1 MLARLETEQE
11 TIATRE
17 SADYSFWPWFLQ
29 RVSALGLIVLLPLH
43 IVIGHLINIVEVE
56 KGILP
61 GLVVFSN
68 VAERLEQ
75 PAYWVIDLLLLS
87 FALYHGLNGVR
98 NVLLDYGLRGIGER
112 LATAGLSLL
121 GVAAFIYGV
130 IALAAFIG

>member
-1 MLARLETEQE
+1 MARLETEQGVMRSV
-11 TIATRE
+11 RE
-17 SADYSFWPWFLQ
+17 PGDYSFWPWLLQ

-98 NVLLDYGLRGIGER
+98 NVLLDYGLRGAVER
-112 LATAGLSLL
+112 VATVGLSLL
-121 GVAAFIYGV
+121 GVAAFAYG
-130 IALAAFIG
+130 ILALAAFID